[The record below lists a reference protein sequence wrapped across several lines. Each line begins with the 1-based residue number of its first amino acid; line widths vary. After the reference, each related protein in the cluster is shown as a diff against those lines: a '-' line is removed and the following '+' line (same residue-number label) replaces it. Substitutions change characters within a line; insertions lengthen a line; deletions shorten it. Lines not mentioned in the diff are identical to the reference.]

1 MLIVGLG
8 NPGRKYENTRHN
20 LGFLLIDRLVE
31 KASVIINSRTDCE
44 AQVTKVSLANQN
56 CLLVKPQTFMNL
68 GGKAVYCLVNKYKIE
83 TESKLLVIFDDVA
96 LPLGKIRFRP
106 NGSAGGHNG
115 VKSIIAEIHTNVFP
129 RLRLGIKSSEPIR
142 DLADFVL
149 SVFEKSEVDLVNQM
163 LERAEEAVMFW
174 LKEGNDK
181 TLAFAN
187 RDTVS

>member
-1 MLIVGLG
+1 M
-8 NPGRKYENTRHN
+8 
-20 LGFLLIDRLVE
+20 
-31 KASVIINSRTDCE
+31 
-44 AQVTKVSLANQN
+44 
-56 CLLVKPQTFMNL
+56 
-68 GGKAVYCLVNKYKIE
+68 
-83 TESKLLVIFDDVA
+83 
-96 LPLGKIRFRP
+96 RFRP

>member
-68 GGKAVYCLVNKYKIE
+68 SGKAVYCLVNKYKIE

-96 LPLGKIRFRP
+96 LP
-106 NGSAGGHNG
+106 
-115 VKSIIAEIHTNVFP
+115 
-129 RLRLGIKSSEPIR
+129 
-142 DLADFVL
+142 
-149 SVFEKSEVDLVNQM
+149 
-163 LERAEEAVMFW
+163 
-174 LKEGNDK
+174 
-181 TLAFAN
+181 
-187 RDTVS
+187 